1 MTNLII
7 ITAVLGIIWC
17 ALFCYAVR
25 FIVRAIREMRRD
37 AQLKKEVLRTVK
49 DALHERA
56 KEERL
61 AAWQQRYEDE
71 SGVRPS
77 DPPPPKSEAA

>member
-1 MTNLII
+1 MTNLIT
-7 ITAVLGIIWC
+7 ITAISGIIWC

-25 FIVRAIREMRRD
+25 FTMRALREMRRD
-37 AQLKKEVLRTVK
+37 AQLKKEVLRAVK

-71 SGVRPS
+71 SGIRRS
-77 DPPPPKSEAA
+77 DPPPPKERAA